1 MKNECDIVGDLL
13 FSYHDGVL
21 SNSSKELVEEHLAK
35 CEKCKTI
42 LAELTQEDT
51 KKSQTKEVDFLK
63 RIQKSSNK
71 KNILIAVVCIL
82 FFVLVLFHLLV
93 YNNYYEI
100 ASTMEVYLDNDITE
114 QQIEDIKNKI
124 IENSYNLELEY
135 VSKEAAQNRI
145 KDNLGETYDL
155 NKYFD
160 NIENIVGAGATIYQ
174 MPQMAYYG
182 GDNIPFV
189 KMKGYICSK
198 NLKCKKRS
206 EAVPPF
212 CM

>member
-71 KNILIAVVCIL
+71 KI
-82 FFVLVLFHLLV
+82 
-93 YNNYYEI
+93 
-100 ASTMEVYLDNDITE
+100 S
-114 QQIEDIKNKI
+114 
-124 IENSYNLELEY
+124 
-135 VSKEAAQNRI
+135 
-145 KDNLGETYDL
+145 
-155 NKYFD
+155 
-160 NIENIVGAGATIYQ
+160 
-174 MPQMAYYG
+174 
-182 GDNIPFV
+182 
-189 KMKGYICSK
+189 
-198 NLKCKKRS
+198 
-206 EAVPPF
+206 
-212 CM
+212 

>member
-21 SNSSKELVEEHLAK
+21 CNSSKELVEEHLAK

-135 VSKEAAQNRI
+135 VSKEATQNRI
-145 KDNLGETYDL
+145 KENLGEKGNVL
-155 NKYFD
+155 NGYTTS
-160 NIENIVGAGATIYQ
+160 NNPAPASIEIKTDTKIEDIVESIQSMPGIAFIATHQNTNPYELFFHQ
-174 MPQMAYYG
+174 A
-182 GDNIPFV
+182 
-189 KMKGYICSK
+189 
-198 NLKCKKRS
+198 LKK
-206 EAVPPF
+206 
-212 CM
+212 

>member
-145 KDNLGETYDL
+145 KENLGEKGNVL
-155 NKYFD
+155 N
-160 NIENIVGAGATIYQ
+160 
-174 MPQMAYYG
+174 
-182 GDNIPFV
+182 
-189 KMKGYICSK
+189 GYTTSNNPAPASI
-198 NLKCKKRS
+198 
-206 EAVPPF
+206 
-212 CM
+212 

>member
-160 NIENIVGAGATIYQ
+160 NTIRDSLHRDDFEKDGNQFSLYHIRMVEGA
-174 MPQMAYYG
+174 
-182 GDNIPFV
+182 V
-189 KMKGYICSK
+189 KHELHFCASTAL
-198 NLKCKKRS
+198 LK
-206 EAVPPF
+206 
-212 CM
+212 